1 MPIRAQLLTDI
12 EQVLGS
18 AVRPSLTSASAADDI
33 YEAYLFSIVISAA
46 RLEGA
51 AVRYLCV
58 SGGRPDI
65 FVFRTG
71 PGHIGSRVHNYGYGE
86 IEFAGCPV
94 LEAHVGVRVS
104 GHSNVLH
111 ECDISVLLK
120 EEADVCRAGGPALI
134 APRSSKVLIAIE
146 AKYFTKDIP
155 LSLGRGFLGLTRD
168 LSADRVFFVAN
179 RGGRS
184 VEKLLSH
191 KKQLWEHQISPFDQV
206 SVTRL
211 RNAFQTAFK
220 DYKAR
225 EM

>member
-1 MPIRAQLLTDI
+1 MPSRSQLLVEI
-12 EQVLGS
+12 EQALGS
-18 AVRPSLTSASAADDI
+18 AIRPSLTSASAADNL
-33 YEAYLFSIVISAA
+33 YEAYLFSIVMSAA
-46 RLEGA
+46 RSEGA
-51 AVRYLCV
+51 SVRYLSI
-58 SGGRPDI
+58 SGGSPGV
-65 FVFRTG
+65 FVFRIS
-71 PGHIGSRVHNYGYGE
+71 PGHIGSHRHNYGYGE
-86 IEFAGCPV
+86 IEFAGCRV

-120 EEADVCRAGGPALI
+120 EEADVCRAGPGLI

-146 AKYFTKDIP
+146 AKYLTGDLP

-168 LSADRVFFVAN
+168 FSADKVFFVAN

-191 KKQLWEHQISPFDQV
+191 KKQLWEHQISPSDQV
-206 SVTRL
+206 SVPRL

-220 DYKAR
+220 DFKAR